1 MRFKI
6 CVSQDFDYADLRHGM
21 LKAIPN
27 RLTQAPDISMKTRF
41 PYARR
46 KDRVET
52 RPFKIPSVP
61 ANEQPDVA
69 RLPRLLAQ
77 RI

>member
-6 CVSQDFDYADLRHGM
+6 CVSQDFDYADLRHRM
-21 LKAIPN
+21 LKAIPD

-52 RPFKIPSVP
+52 GAIKIPSVLG
-61 ANEQPDVA
+61 NEQPDVA
-69 RLPRLLAQ
+69 RLPRLRTQ
-77 RI
+77 RM